1 MPRQQSKNRR
11 LQKRMAQL
19 RADRP
24 LYLAVAA
31 ALTLVWVILNASLV
45 VPR

>member
-1 MPRQQSKNRR
+1 MAGRKKSKFH
-11 LQKRMAQL
+11 KRMAQL

-24 LYLAVAA
+24 LYLAMAA